1 MVGVNRN
8 VIIKD
13 LQSGRFLC
21 LIVMLI
27 LGSFSITTTSLL
39 VRSEKKTEIEEVLT
53 ITGDYDE
60 IIYNTDIGFE
70 NTLSDIENIDDIG
83 LYYELGSVSNVDETE
98 SFKAVSLKDEL
109 SEDIYHMIC
118 IRGTYPKN
126 ENEIAIDIS
135 VANKYGIAPYPGET
149 LNLKLYN
156 SKGIYINTKEFIVS
170 GVFRCSSNE
179 MVGGWY
185 RCPNFARDNNSY
197 QMPAVFFYSSD
208 LDIWECNKET
218 VFFRAPTYGASELVN
233 KTEQLLKETE
243 QVCLGFEYNNR
254 RYSGYS
260 WCLGLGHINLG
271 DLSWENINKE
281 IRDGLY
287 KRDFYSAII
296 FPIISILVIITEAI
310 SLFMLSKN
318 IIADR
323 KEYYATLRSI
333 GMSSKR
339 VVRNLLLEIFGFGI
353 GATIIGIGLGYW
365 VHLLLVRELNDKLH
379 LRIYDGI
386 YVSQAIKQITFD
398 PLVFSLLVCICSLV
412 LSLSIPLFRLYK
424 MYPAELLSASKSVFV
439 EASKSNKQEK
449 SVLKCRWIRLLN
461 KRIDLHD
468 GSTMVVMLIILS
480 SCLFGYVFFR
490 AFSEQATV
498 DSRGFLNML
507 GIDGDGYVATRSSEL
522 QDWGYNVSNRHD
534 AGIKP
539 SFPEQLENNPNV
551 DKTWSVIFNE
561 STRMV
566 YKDEPEENIKLLL
579 GNRLLNYRQSNDPF
593 IVDSIVAEDII
604 FEHMGY
610 EANVYMYELPTV
622 GLTTNEMLDLKGEVI
637 AGQINIDRIKN
648 GEEVVL
654 AVPPELQDLC
664 LQYFPVGS
672 SLKFDDVLLSAE
684 EEKLNFHTLD
694 DAKWVVYD
702 NYIETATDET
712 YVSYG
717 AFGKQYSIETK
728 VGAIVVLH
736 DEKDIAEYLTE
747 GSNWVKQLHYL
758 AGKTAVDPEP
768 SYGMSII
775 CLADSFEHWGLPDK
789 NFTSVKA
796 ELKDGCDIYEFDEFW
811 YKGLSGSLDVQTRST
826 YDYLDD
832 ISIKTNRVMTIFCVM
847 IITLIFLSMMSIISG
862 LYTKIRSNTARLQA
876 LRRIGLSINQASI
889 MIYTQNMFYPIAAS
903 LGAIIPVLL
912 TQSFF
917 KSMLNKL
924 KTGVVDISETPWYV
938 RMPWGA
944 DLFSYDFIPA
954 LLCCLLLGFLL
965 IFIGTLPQI
974 LYLRKMKMIETRE
987 D

>member
-1 MVGVNRN
+1 M
-8 VIIKD
+8 I
-13 LQSGRFLC
+13 
-21 LIVMLI
+21 I
-27 LGSFSITTTSLL
+27 LGSFSVTTTSLL

-60 IIYNTDIGFE
+60 IIYNIDIGFE

-83 LYYELGSVSNVDETE
+83 LYYELGSVSNADETE

-197 QMPAVFFYSSD
+197 QMPAVFLYPSD
-208 LDIWECNKET
+208 LDIWDCNKET
-218 VFFRAPTYGASELVN
+218 VFFRTSSYGASELVN
-233 KTEQLLKETE
+233 KTSQLLKETE
-243 QVCLGFEYNNR
+243 QDCLGFEYNNR

-260 WCLGLGHINLG
+260 WCLGLGHKNLG

-449 SVLKCRWIRLLN
+449 SVLKCRWIKRKWRVSMQAMMFRARQLGIISGNQFSYMMRQISKNGWRKQEPGDAPGYLN
-461 KRIDLHD
+461 STLFQGALDKLFEAEYLDSHDLRVHF
-468 GSTMVVMLIILS
+468 GKYGIILS
-480 SCLFGYVFFR
+480 DKDLTDLMGLKEGTIVP
-490 AFSEQATV
+490 EPTE
-498 DSRGFLNML
+498 
-507 GIDGDGYVATRSSEL
+507 T
-522 QDWGYNVSNRHD
+522 
-534 AGIKP
+534 IK
-539 SFPEQLENNPNV
+539 V
-551 DKTWSVIFNE
+551 
-561 STRMV
+561 
-566 YKDEPEENIKLLL
+566 EPERKIIQLNIKGTKDTL
-579 GNRLLNYRQSNDPF
+579 G
-593 IVDSIVAEDII
+593 
-604 FEHMGY
+604 
-610 EANVYMYELPTV
+610 EA
-622 GLTTNEMLDLKGEVI
+622 
-637 AGQINIDRIKN
+637 
-648 GEEVVL
+648 
-654 AVPPELQDLC
+654 
-664 LQYFPVGS
+664 
-672 SLKFDDVLLSAE
+672 
-684 EEKLNFHTLD
+684 
-694 DAKWVVYD
+694 
-702 NYIETATDET
+702 
-712 YVSYG
+712 
-717 AFGKQYSIETK
+717 
-728 VGAIVVLH
+728 
-736 DEKDIAEYLTE
+736 
-747 GSNWVKQLHYL
+747 
-758 AGKTAVDPEP
+758 
-768 SYGMSII
+768 
-775 CLADSFEHWGLPDK
+775 
-789 NFTSVKA
+789 
-796 ELKDGCDIYEFDEFW
+796 
-811 YKGLSGSLDVQTRST
+811 
-826 YDYLDD
+826 
-832 ISIKTNRVMTIFCVM
+832 
-847 IITLIFLSMMSIISG
+847 
-862 LYTKIRSNTARLQA
+862 
-876 LRRIGLSINQASI
+876 
-889 MIYTQNMFYPIAAS
+889 
-903 LGAIIPVLL
+903 
-912 TQSFF
+912 
-917 KSMLNKL
+917 
-924 KTGVVDISETPWYV
+924 
-938 RMPWGA
+938 
-944 DLFSYDFIPA
+944 
-954 LLCCLLLGFLL
+954 
-965 IFIGTLPQI
+965 
-974 LYLRKMKMIETRE
+974 
-987 D
+987 